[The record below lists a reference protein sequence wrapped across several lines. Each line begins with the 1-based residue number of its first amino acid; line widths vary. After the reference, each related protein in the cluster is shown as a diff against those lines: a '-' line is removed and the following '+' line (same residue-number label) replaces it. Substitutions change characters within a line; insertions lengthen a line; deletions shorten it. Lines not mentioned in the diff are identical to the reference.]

1 MKTTTY
7 IIIILLFSACSK
19 YDRADIIHPT
29 EENLTLLG
37 HHNSAVLNINE
48 MAEEK
53 DLGPETASYFQQL
66 SNVNKTL
73 SIGVQYGDE
82 NQMFGQIQDVALDSL
97 HRIYILDS
105 HKQDIRVF
113 NASGEYLTTVGR
125 RGSGPGELQLAR
137 SMAIYNNEFLFV
149 SNGYQIEVYN
159 IASESIEYSETIQ
172 SDKNIYSICVIGDQL
187 YLHSSNPLDFNDI
200 SEEKN
205 YTNMIHAY
213 SLPSFEYQFSFG
225 QSYKST
231 HLFVIES
238 LTMGNI
244 SCNDVSSTVIF
255 AFERMQILHGYSAID
270 GKLNWKNRIDGLSLP
285 VLTERDEGGRPSLT
299 FGRPKNNIMDQMAA
313 TQSISAESEYELFQV
328 IRADIPEFGVD
339 RTSEVHSFL
348 LNSSNGAGVYIGK
361 KIPEIKFILNNNI
374 ASRNLSDSYSSVK
387 LYEFEL
393 NHHK

>member
-1 MKTTTY
+1 MKL
-7 IIIILLFSACSK
+7 IIFLIIILLISACSK
-19 YDRADIIHPT
+19 YDSADIIHPT
-29 EENLTLLG
+29 EENLTLVG
-37 HHNSAVLNINE
+37 SHNSAVLNVNE
-48 MAEEK
+48 MVEEK
-53 DLGPETASYFQQL
+53 DLETEKASYFQQL
-66 SNVNKTL
+66 SNINKTL

-125 RGSGPGELQLAR
+125 RGRGPGEFQLAR

-159 IASESIEYSETIQ
+159 IANESIEYSETIQ
-172 SDKNIYSICVIGDQL
+172 FDKNIYSICVIDDQL

-213 SLPSFEYQFSFG
+213 SLPLFEYQFSFG

-231 HLFVIES
+231 DFFVIER

-270 GKLNWKNRIDGLSLP
+270 GKLIWKNRIDGLSLMAI
-285 VLTERDEGGRPSLT
+285 TEKDEGGRPSLT
-299 FGRPKNNIMDQMAA
+299 FGIPENNVMDQMAA
-313 TQSISAESEYELFQV
+313 TKSISAESEYELFQV
-328 IRADIPEFGVD
+328 IRADIPEIGVD

-348 LNSSNGAGVYIGK
+348 LNSSNGDGVYIGK
-361 KIPEIKFILNNNI
+361 KIPEIKFILNNKI
-374 ASRNLSDSYSSVK
+374 ASRDLSDGYTVCRI
-387 LYEFEL
+387 YESDFHL
-393 NHHK
+393 SP